1 MQVVGCQIDTVWEN
15 KPATYARI
23 TSLLEAT
30 PPPHGALVVLP
41 EMFSTGF
48 SLNLAK
54 TAEGDDRLSEHF
66 LAAMATRLKTYVLG
80 GIVRLGANGLGRNE
94 AVLFDMQGQ
103 ESARYCK
110 LHPFSFGQEN
120 LHFEPGDQTIIFTC
134 HDFKIAPFI
143 CYDLRF
149 PEIFRQTVTQGVQM
163 FVIIANWPTVRI
175 DHWITLLKARAIE
188 NQAYVV
194 AVNRCG
200 ADPNM
205 TYSGRSMIIDPQ
217 GQTLADAGSEEAV
230 ISAELEVAVVKENR
244 RIFPALADMR
254 TPSQCDHT

>member
-1 MQVVGCQIDTVWEN
+1 MQVVGCQIDTVWED
-15 KPATYARI
+15 KLATHARV
-23 TSLLEAT
+23 TSLLKAS
-30 PPPHGALVVLP
+30 PPPPGALVVLP

-48 SLNLAK
+48 SLNLDK

-66 LAAMATRLKTYVLG
+66 LAAMAARLKTYVLG

-120 LHFEPGDQTIIFTC
+120 LYFEPGDQTVIFTC
-134 HDFKIAPFI
+134 HDFSIAPFI

-163 FVIIANWPTVRI
+163 FIIIANWPAARI
-175 DHWITLLKARAIE
+175 DHWVTLLKARAIE

-194 AVNRCG
+194 SVNRCG

-205 TYSGRSMIIDPQ
+205 TYPGRSMIINPQ

-230 ISAELEVAVVKENR
+230 ISAELDIEVVKENR

-254 TPSQCDHT
+254 TPFPRHHI